1 MDGIGSLTSDAASLR
16 YSGGIDRT
24 VINLGNEADENE
36 FRFENLMSGTEQAR
50 IEEEVRV
57 NNRNLQIEGRQ
68 IKQVMDKD
76 DYLTLLITQLQNQDP
91 TSPMEDREFIAQ
103 MAQFSSLEQMTNIAS
118 GFQSMSAVLSA
129 GQATSMLGRE
139 VEVIVN
145 GNAVSG
151 KVQAVTRGDYPQ
163 VLVDGTY
170 YDVSDVSKI
179 SEINQEID
187 ISEKTTVA
195 APAAASAQEQT
206 AATIDGSRAAAAR
219 SGQQQ

>member
-1 MDGIGSLTSDAASLR
+1 MDIGSLTTDSGSLR
-16 YSGGIDRT
+16 FLNGIDRS
-24 VINLGNEADENE
+24 VVNLGTEADENQI
-36 FRFENLMSGTEQAR
+36 RFENLLSDSEQAR
-50 IEEEVRV
+50 IEDDVR
-57 NNRNLQIEGRQ
+57 NSNRSLQIEGRQ

-118 GFQSMSAVLSA
+118 GFQSMAAVLSA
-129 GQATSMLGRE
+129 GQATNMLGRE

-145 GNAVSG
+145 GRSFSG
-151 KVQAVTRGDYPQ
+151 TVEAVTRGDYPQ

-179 SEINQEID
+179 SALGEN
-187 ISEKTTVA
+187 TTVA
-195 APAAASAQEQT
+195 A
-206 AATIDGSRAAAAR
+206 DRAAAVQEQPAEVAGASSSAAAG
-219 SGQQQ
+219 SGRQQ